1 MPLSPITDY
10 NKITI
15 AVTGLKYSKRI
26 NMFTKTNFTKKLFLA
41 ALTMLVGLSSFGQ
54 DDTEE
59 KASGLTLSG
68 SVDAYYRT
76 SFHDAGLATT
86 DPGTAF
92 ANQTGFALGMGNII
106 ASYEGNK
113 VGAVLDLVVG
123 ARGAGATFNSDI
135 VDGIVNQ
142 AYVYW
147 NVSEKTTL
155 TMGRFNTFLGYE
167 VIAPQANFNYS
178 TSYLFSSGP
187 FSHVGIKADFALS
200 DDFSLMVGIMNPWD
214 TNDITTSGEYS
225 FGAQLGFYGQYL
237 NFYYDSGENGGLGT
251 EIDFTGGF
259 DLSDNFFLGLNAAYD
274 TNSAAN
280 SGFYGAAIY
289 PQITTSESFAI
300 GLRAEYFQPTDS
312 SEAFGD
318 AVTAFTLTGSYSV
331 DNLILKPE
339 FRLDS
344 LKSGFVDSDNA
355 ASDNLS
361 SFALAAIYSF

>member
-1 MPLSPITDY
+1 MKAITNTKY
-10 NKITI
+10 IKNLFALAIMLFSSI
-15 AVTGLKYSKRI
+15 AIV
-26 NMFTKTNFTKKLFLA
+26 A
-41 ALTMLVGLSSFGQ
+41 Q
-54 DDTEE
+54 DEADEE
-59 KASGLTLSG
+59 KAPALSISG

-76 SFHDAGLATT
+76 AFADGGDATT

-92 ANQTGFALGMGNII
+92 ANQTGFALGMGNLI
-106 ASYEGNK
+106 ASYEGKK

-123 ARGAGATFNSDI
+123 PRGAGATFNTDI

-147 NVSEKTTL
+147 NVSEGTTL

-178 TSYLFSSGP
+178 TSYLFSNGP
-187 FSHVGIKADFALS
+187 FSHMGLKADFTLS

-214 TNDITTSGEYS
+214 TNDITTTGEYS

-237 NFYYDSGENGGLGT
+237 NFYYDSGNNGGLGT

-259 DLSDNFFLGLNAAYD
+259 DITDSFFFGINAAYD
-274 TNSAAN
+274 TNGAAD
-280 SGFYGAAIY
+280 SGFYGAALY
-289 PQITTSESFAI
+289 PQITTSDSFAI
-300 GLRAEYFQPTDS
+300 GLRAEYFQVTDG
-312 SEAFGD
+312 SEAIGD
-318 AVTAFTLTGSYSV
+318 AVTAFTLTGSYSLE
-331 DNLILKPE
+331 NFILKPE

-344 LKSGFVDSDNA
+344 LTDGFLDSDG
-355 ASDNLS
+355 ASSDSLA